1 MNNRLNSIVTLIV
14 ISNLALCILHVD
26 VFADSGDE
34 ITLESAIQSAMQ
46 QNPVLKVYQEK
57 VNVAQAQLDGIAL
70 LSNPELESE
79 FIVGEHAEQVY
90 ELTKSIELG
99 GQRGHRKQIVKIN
112 LEKVDLELNDEIRKL
127 KKSVTIAFYQVVL
140 HQEKLKLAKEIIK
153 HNQQMYEMVQFQF
166 EAGDIP
172 ILQVGLANIQLQSA
186 RRDSATIENELQLAQ
201 LDLNELMGTPLDV
214 PHIASG
220 EYDEITSVNLR
231 LDELKSR
238 ALAHRPDLNSVR
250 LNIQLADRTHRLA
263 KAANIPNLN
272 IGGIAERS
280 SGEIGFGVKFSIPL
294 PVFDRNRAEIDTAKA
309 QKHEDNAEINN
320 LERQVIREV
329 MAAYLSLNA
338 AQQNLKFYDDNL
350 LKLLNE
356 NLTLTRSAYELGEA
370 QFFELILIQNE
381 FVKTRF
387 AYLDAITLYIKA
399 LVELEAAI
407 GTSIT
412 LVE

>member
-201 LDLNELMGTPLDV
+201 LDLNELRV
-214 PHIASG
+214 
-220 EYDEITSVNLR
+220 
-231 LDELKSR
+231 
-238 ALAHRPDLNSVR
+238 
-250 LNIQLADRTHRLA
+250 
-263 KAANIPNLN
+263 
-272 IGGIAERS
+272 
-280 SGEIGFGVKFSIPL
+280 
-294 PVFDRNRAEIDTAKA
+294 
-309 QKHEDNAEINN
+309 
-320 LERQVIREV
+320 
-329 MAAYLSLNA
+329 
-338 AQQNLKFYDDNL
+338 
-350 LKLLNE
+350 
-356 NLTLTRSAYELGEA
+356 LT
-370 QFFELILIQNE
+370 
-381 FVKTRF
+381 K
-387 AYLDAITLYIKA
+387 
-399 LVELEAAI
+399 
-407 GTSIT
+407 
-412 LVE
+412 